1 MSIILAVCMHK
12 RRAAF
17 KLVRM
22 SLAFIIS
29 LVIQVLLIIHCIRTG
44 RNTLW
49 IWAIAL
55 LPLAGPVAYVL
66 VEVLPGL
73 FGSRGTRRAVRGV
86 RKALDPE
93 QDLRRF
99 EAEMRRSGDVASR
112 QRYAS
117 ELVRQGKPLEAIAIY
132 QQALSGLYESDPNLL
147 LGLAQAQYGAGAF
160 ADARATLDKL
170 RAHNP
175 DFRSPE
181 GHLLYA
187 RALEGE
193 GQRER
198 ALEEYAALTAYYAG
212 AEAPLRY
219 AQLLRTCGR
228 MDEARRVLKDL
239 MDHARLAPRHY
250 RKMQQEWL
258 SLAERELSAL

>member
-1 MSIILAVCMHK
+1 MS
-12 RRAAF
+12 
-17 KLVRM
+17 
-22 SLAFIIS
+22 SAFIIS
-29 LVIQVLLIIHCIRTG
+29 LVIQVLLIVHCIRSG

-55 LPLAGPVAYVL
+55 LPLAGPIAYVL
-66 VEVLPGL
+66 VEILPGL
-73 FGSRGTRRAVRGV
+73 FHASGTRRAVRGV

-99 EAEMRRSGDVASR
+99 ETEARMSGDVASR
-112 QRYAS
+112 QRYAV
-117 ELVRQGKPLEAIAIY
+117 ELTRQGRASEAVAVY

-147 LGLAQAQYGAGAF
+147 LGLAQAQYAAGSF
-160 ADARATLDKL
+160 AEARATLDSL
-170 RAHNP
+170 IARNP
-175 DFRSPE
+175 DFRSAD

-193 GQRER
+193 GNREK
-198 ALEEYAALTAYYAG
+198 ALAEYVELTKYYTG

-219 AQLLRTCGR
+219 AQLLRACG
-228 MDEARRVLKDL
+228 MTEQARRVLREL
-239 MDHARLAPRHY
+239 LEHARLAPRHY

-258 SLAERELSAL
+258 SIAEREIASL

>member
-1 MSIILAVCMHK
+1 
-12 RRAAF
+12 
-17 KLVRM
+17 
-22 SLAFIIS
+22 
-29 LVIQVLLIIHCIRTG
+29 
-44 RNTLW
+44 
-49 IWAIAL
+49 
-55 LPLAGPVAYVL
+55 
-66 VEVLPGL
+66 
-73 FGSRGTRRAVRGV
+73 
-86 RKALDPE
+86 
-93 QDLRRF
+93 
-99 EAEMRRSGDVASR
+99 MRRSGDVASR
-112 QRYAS
+112 QRYAD
-117 ELVRQGKPLEAIAIY
+117 ELLRQGKPLEAIAIY

-170 RAHNP
+170 RTRNP

-193 GQRER
+193 GQHER

-219 AQLLRTCGR
+219 AQMLRACGR
-228 MDEARRVLKDL
+228 TDEARRVLKEL
-239 MDHARLAPRHY
+239 MEHARLAPRHY

-258 SLAERELSAL
+258 LLAERELSAL

>member
-1 MSIILAVCMHK
+1 MS
-12 RRAAF
+12 
-17 KLVRM
+17 
-22 SLAFIIS
+22 SAFIIS
-29 LVIQVLLIIHCIRTG
+29 VVIQVLLIIHCIRSG

-66 VEVLPGL
+66 VEILPAL
-73 FGSRGTRRAVRGV
+73 FRSRGTRLAVRGV

-99 EAEMRRSGDVASR
+99 ELESRTTGDVASR
-112 QRYAS
+112 QRYAD
-117 ELVRQGKPLEAIAIY
+117 ELTRQGRPADAIAVY
-132 QQALSGLYESDPNLL
+132 NQALTGLYQSDPNLM
-147 LGLAQAQYGAGAF
+147 LGLAQAQFAAGAF
-160 ADARATLDKL
+160 ADARATLDAL
-170 RAHNP
+170 IARNP
-175 DFRSPE
+175 DFRSPA

-193 GQRER
+193 GNRAK
-198 ALEEYAALTAYYAG
+198 ALEEYQELSKYYAG

-219 AQLLRTCGR
+219 AQLLRASGR
-228 MDEARRVLKDL
+228 ADEARTVLREL
-239 MDHARLAPRHY
+239 LDHARLAPRHY

-258 SLAERELSAL
+258 SIAEREIATL

>member
-1 MSIILAVCMHK
+1 MS
-12 RRAAF
+12 
-17 KLVRM
+17 
-22 SLAFIIS
+22 SAFIIS
-29 LVIQVLLIIHCIRTG
+29 LVIQVLLIVHCIRSG

-66 VEVLPGL
+66 VEIVPAL
-73 FGSRGTRRAVRGV
+73 FRSRGTRMAVRGV

-99 EAEMRRSGDVASR
+99 ELEARVTGDVASR
-112 QRYAS
+112 QRYAD
-117 ELVRQGKPLEAIAIY
+117 ELTRQGRPADAIAVY
-132 QQALSGLYESDPNLL
+132 LQALTGLYESDPNLL
-147 LGLAQAQYGAGAF
+147 LGLAQAQFAAGAF
-160 ADARATLDKL
+160 ADARATLDTL
-170 RAHNP
+170 IARNP

-187 RALEGE
+187 RALAGE
-193 GQRER
+193 GNRDK
-198 ALEEYAALTAYYAG
+198 ALEEFAELTKYFSG

-219 AQLLRTCGR
+219 AQLLKESGR
-228 MDEARRVLKDL
+228 ADDARRVLQEL
-239 MDHARLAPRHY
+239 LEHARMAPRHY

-258 SLAERELSAL
+258 AIAERAVAAL

>member
-1 MSIILAVCMHK
+1 MCMHEP
-12 RRAAF
+12 RATI
-17 KLVRM
+17 KLGRM

-55 LPLAGPVAYVL
+55 LPLAGPIAYLL
-66 VEVLPGL
+66 VEILPGI
-73 FGSRGTRRAVRGV
+73 FQSRGTRRAVRGV

-93 QDLRRF
+93 QDLRRY
-99 EAEMRRSGDVASR
+99 EAEARMTGDVASR
-112 QRYAS
+112 QRYAV
-117 ELVRQGKPLEAIAIY
+117 ELTRQGKPKEAIAVY
-132 QQALSGLYESDPNLL
+132 GQALSGLYESDPNLL
-147 LGLAQAQYGAGAF
+147 LGLAQAQAAAGAY

-170 RAHNP
+170 RTRNP
-175 DFRSPE
+175 QFRSPE

-187 RALEGE
+187 RSLEGE
-193 GQRER
+193 GKREQ
-198 ALEEYAALTAYYAG
+198 ALEEYAALSKYFAG

-219 AQLLRTCGR
+219 GQLLRASGR
-228 MDEARRVLKDL
+228 TEDARRVLQEL
-239 MDHARLAPRHY
+239 LDHAKLAPRHY

-258 SLAERELSAL
+258 SQAERELSAL